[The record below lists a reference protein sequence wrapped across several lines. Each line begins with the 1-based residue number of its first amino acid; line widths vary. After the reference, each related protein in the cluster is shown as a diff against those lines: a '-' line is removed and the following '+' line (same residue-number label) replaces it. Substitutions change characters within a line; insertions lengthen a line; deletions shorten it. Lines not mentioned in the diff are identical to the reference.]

1 MFLILSIAQARHALK
16 EAGKEY
22 RPLWF
27 EQQMILPKAPSG
39 SSYRSA
45 PKPALTR
52 SVEEEG
58 FVWSFN
64 GGYWQRRQA
73 KDWGVCPDLYS

>member
-1 MFLILSIAQARHALK
+1 MPLITRPQARHALK

-27 EQQMILPKAPSG
+27 GQQMLPKAPSG
-39 SSYRSA
+39 TSYRSA

-58 FVWSFN
+58 FVWTFN
-64 GGYWQRRQA
+64 GEYWKRRPA
-73 KDWGVCPDLYS
+73 KEWGVCPDLYS